1 MNNKEFKFLMLGA
14 MYENGGNTT
23 HRFLD
28 GHPEMFVY
36 PFESQPGTKYVQDHL
51 SSMFPLKY
59 RWPSFPLHLN
69 PEEMFYAIIDEEAKI
84 RARTPFV
91 SKFRNAEFDMNDEE
105 RKQIFVQ
112 YLNDAEE
119 ITRAKVMEAF
129 FKSTFD
135 AWKNCKT
142 TGNEKVWVGY
152 SPIIG
157 VDGEKIIKELDGNGY
172 VLHVMRNPFS
182 CFAET
187 KKRPVPLS
195 LDHYINAWVIN
206 QYYAQ
211 YLSTKFPDHFF
222 HVRYEDIIVN
232 PKEVLGN
239 VLAKMGLEKSDSLSQ
254 PSWNGEP
261 LKEVYPW
268 GTVRIPTPEVNIET
282 AQLLSKEE
290 IHEIYLRT
298 KMYVKEF
305 GYEEIYE
312 KIK

>member
-1 MNNKEFKFLMLGA
+1 MKEQPFKLLMLGA

-28 GHPEMFVY
+28 GHPELFVY
-36 PFESQPGTKYVQDHL
+36 PFESQPGTKYVTDHL

-59 RWPSFPLHLN
+59 RWPVVPENLN
-69 PEEMFYAIIDEEAKI
+69 IEQVFYSIIDEECKI

-91 SKFRNAEFDMNDEE
+91 SKFRNAEFDFNDEE
-105 RKQIFVQ
+105 RKEFFIK
-112 YLNDAEE
+112 YLEGTK

-129 FKSTFD
+129 FRSTFD
-135 AWKNCKT
+135 AWKNYNR

-157 VDGEKIIKELDGNGY
+157 VDGEKIINEMNGNGY
-172 VLHVMRNPFS
+172 VLHIMRNPFS
-182 CFAET
+182 CYAET

-211 YLSTKFPDHFF
+211 YLATKYPDNFF
-222 HVRYEDIIVN
+222 FVRYEDIIAN
-232 PKEVLGN
+232 PKETLGK
-239 VLAKMGLEKSDSLSQ
+239 VMSEIGLEKSDSLNN
-254 PSWNGEP
+254 PSWNGEA

-268 GTVRIPTPEVNIET
+268 GTVKIPTKEVNIQT
-282 AQLLSKEE
+282 AKELNSEE
-290 IHEIYLRT
+290 INEVFLRT
-298 KMYVKEF
+298 KMYLENF
-305 GYEEIYE
+305 DYMEIYNRV
-312 KIK
+312 K